1 MKNRYQGERICN
13 HEEKKLKEFRQVY
26 YFFLAL
32 LINYFALH
40 IGFNWCVIHPALQ
53 LFYGGIGI
61 IISSAILYYLFNLG
75 TREYYLDEEGFTV
88 RHILLFHQ
96 RFSWTQVKGMR
107 SVYFVIDKKKPPQH
121 WIVWSIRPFP
131 SSKRFSNYWVSHRQF
146 SCFFVEYTDQAY
158 ELLNRYYGVDKTTGA
173 G

>member
-13 HEEKKLKEFRQVY
+13 HEEKKLKEFRKVY
-26 YFFLAL
+26 CFLLAL
-32 LINYFALH
+32 FLNYAGLAV
-40 IGFNWCVIHPALQ
+40 WVSWRTPVPAIKRFSGLFLMTIAPAVL
-53 LFYGGIGI
+53 LFY
-61 IISSAILYYLFNLG
+61 LCNLG
-75 TREYYLDEEGFTV
+75 TRAFYLDEEGFTV
-88 RHILLFHQ
+88 QHLLLFHQ

-158 ELLNRYYGVDKTTGA
+158 ELLNRYYGVDKTQES
-173 G
+173 

>member
-1 MKNRYQGERICN
+1 MKNRYQGKRICN
-13 HEEKKLKEFRQVY
+13 HEEKDIKTLRQVY
-26 YFFLAL
+26 LFM
-32 LINYFALH
+32 FALFLGYTILIIGVNWPLH
-40 IGFNWCVIHPALQ
+40 ISNRRLFFVVFLMLVAAPAM
-53 LFYGGIGI
+53 
-61 IISSAILYYLFNLG
+61 LYYLYNLG
-75 TREYYLDEEGFTV
+75 TRAFYLDEEGFTV

-107 SVYFVIDKKKPPQH
+107 SVYFVIDKRKPPQH

-158 ELLNRYYGVDKTTGA
+158 ELLNRYYGVDKTQES
-173 G
+173 